1 MDNVVYISEHGRIKP
16 QSDLRNDLVDALRF
30 ALADAGVTSVDVH
43 ELLSRAEWY
52 RENLAR
58 DAA

>member
-1 MDNVVYISEHGRIKP
+1 MDNVIYISERGEIKT
-16 QSDLRNDLVDALRF
+16 QSDIRNDLVDALRL
-30 ALADAGVTSVDVH
+30 ALADMGVTSVDVR